1 LAEEDDHP
9 RPQNSAEV
17 EEQSSSKEEKL
28 QLLWQSL
35 VEERALRMQ
44 MEEDYK

>member
-28 QLLWQSL
+28 LWQSL
-35 VEERALRMQ
+35 VEEQALRMQ